1 MYYSSCFMAL
11 FFVHFLPHMPC
22 LALSSAS
29 FLTSA
34 SAISL
39 IACSI
44 SIKVHRIFSLSYL
57 PSLWISL
64 FLLDNPLFGLLLV
77 SSYSLFSTDPQF
89 RVSALGLFL
98 QYFELFAKL
107 CCGVIFLKSPV
118 FMPMPPQDK
127 KL

>member
-1 MYYSSCFMAL
+1 MYYFSCFMEL

-22 LALSSAS
+22 LALSYAS

-39 IACSI
+39 MACSI

-57 PSLWISL
+57 PSYGSAFSSWTSPSL
-64 FLLDNPLFGLLLV
+64 GFSWFLPT
-77 SSYSLFSTDPQF
+77 LFSADPQF

-107 CCGVIFLKSPV
+107 CCGVVFPKSPV